1 MTRKSRRGVGGVA
14 PQLTLAPPVP
24 AAVSAGI
31 SPSFSDFAYNG
42 GPVIRSPQVYTS
54 FWGLSWADA
63 PHAARQARLNQF
75 VGDLIVSEYMNVL
88 SQYGVGAGNFVST
101 GSVPGVAG
109 ELDEAGIAETIQS
122 QIDIG
127 ALPEPPAS
135 DNQIVLIIYLD
146 ESIAYK
152 DAEFRMCEPDG
163 DNAFGFHSDFVT
175 AAGNEFYYAIIPA
188 LHDQCLRNTCPD
200 ASACSLLLSQ
210 SQEDRLTQV
219 TSHEFAEMCT
229 DPKFQQGWFGASS
242 DENGD
247 ICNARP
253 ATLTVGVNTWN
264 VQLQYSKTDDENS
277 AGGTYCVLGAAAPM
291 PKRPEGPA

>member
-1 MTRKSRRGVGGVA
+1 MRE
-14 PQLTLAPPVP
+14 P
-24 AAVSAGI
+24 AAATAGI
-31 SPSFSDFAYNG
+31 VASFPDFVYNG

-54 FWGLSWADA
+54 FWGQLWADA
-63 PHAARQARLNQF
+63 PHAARRARLNQF
-75 VGDLIVSEYMNVL
+75 VRDLIVSEDMNVL

-101 GSVPGVAG
+101 GAVPGVAG
-109 ELDEAGIAETIQS
+109 ELDEAGIEQTIQS

-146 ESIAYK
+146 ESIAYN
-152 DAEFRMCEPDG
+152 DPQFRMCEPQG

-175 AAGNEFYYAIIPA
+175 TGGNEFYYAIIPA
-188 LHDQCLRNTCPD
+188 LHDQCIRNTCPD
-200 ASACSLLLSQ
+200 AGACSLLLSQ

-229 DPKFQQGWFGASS
+229 DPKFQQGWFGASA

-253 ATLTVGVNTWN
+253 ATLTVGANTWN

-291 PKRPEGPA
+291 PERPEGPA